1 MMAWE
6 AIALP
11 LGDARAI
18 LCLLAKA
25 RTTLYHMHTRYKD
38 CITRDE

>member
-18 LCLLAKA
+18 ERLLVKA
-25 RTTLYHMHTRYKD
+25 CITLYHMHTRHKD
-38 CITRDE
+38 YITRDE

>member
-18 LCLLAKA
+18 EHLLAKV
-25 RTTLYHMHTRYKD
+25 RTTLYHMHTRYKVY
-38 CITRDE
+38 IMHDE

>member
-11 LGDARAI
+11 LGDARTI
-18 LCLLAKA
+18 ECLLAKV
-25 RTTLYHMHTRYKD
+25 RTTLYHMHTRHKGY
-38 CITRDE
+38 ITHDE